1 MNTATK
7 LSGFALGLAAVFG
20 AAYGV
25 GQVVGPVTPA
35 ADTSH
40 DADHASGTTGA
51 DTGDAPT
58 AHLPGGLLVSDRG
71 YTLAPLAAPAGEFAF
86 RITGPD
92 GRPVTRYE
100 VAHDKR
106 MHLIVARRDL
116 SGFRHV
122 HPEAGPDGTWRV
134 TSPLAGP
141 GVWRAFADFTPAGGP
156 ALTLGVDVAVPGA
169 LAARP
174 LPPPTTATTVDGY
187 TVTLAGTA
195 QPGRAS
201 RLTLTVSRDG
211 TPVTDLQPYLGAYGH
226 LVALRQGDLAYLHV
240 HPAGAPGDGVTA
252 AGPAVTFS
260 AEFPSAGT
268 YRLYLDFRHG
278 DAVRTAEFTV
288 VADTPA
294 GPGASGGPTATGAPT
309 ASSAPA
315 TTGEPRATGAPTL
328 TGTPTATGTP
338 AATSTP
344 TADAGHGV
352 PGHGHD

>member
-1 MNTATK
+1 
-7 LSGFALGLAAVFG
+7 
-20 AAYGV
+20 V
-25 GQVVGPVTPA
+25 GRVADPVTPA
-35 ADTSH
+35 AETRH
-40 DADHASGTTGA
+40 DADDPAHGA
-51 DTGDAPT
+51 TRSATGDAPT
-58 AHLPGGLLVSDRG
+58 NHLPGGLLVSDRG
-71 YTLAPLAAPAGEFAF
+71 YTLTPLTAPAGEFAF

-92 GRPVTRYE
+92 GQPVTRYD

-134 TSPLAGP
+134 ASPLAGP
-141 GVWRAFADFTPAGGP
+141 GVWRAFADFTPTGGP
-156 ALTLGVDVAVPGA
+156 ALTLGVDVTVPGA
-169 LAARP
+169 LDARP
-174 LPPPTTATTVDGY
+174 LPPPATVATVDGY

-240 HPAGAPGDGVTA
+240 HPEGAPGDGTTP

-260 AEFPSAGT
+260 AEFPSAGS

-288 VADTPA
+288 VAGTPA
-294 GPGASGGPTATGAPT
+294 VAAPDAPGA
-309 ASSAPA
+309 
-315 TTGEPRATGAPTL
+315 
-328 TGTPTATGTP
+328 PTATGTP
-338 AATSTP
+338 AATSAP